1 MLITGTSSKP
11 TTGMSM
17 QKSSAAGHDNLIRVE
32 IVTTPEQLL
41 HAYAI
46 RAICFM
52 EEHGVTA
59 RQTYD
64 GNDYQ
69 ATHVIVYAGDEPIG
83 TARIRWF
90 KDFAKMERTSFRKAW
105 RDVRTIK
112 RCAEF
117 IFEHIAR
124 KGYDCVITHAKPK
137 YARLW
142 RTMLGFKVAAGKEPL
157 LFDGHDEPYIELIK
171 DLTPPHNA
179 ISSASDAAVLFRV
192 EGFWDDRSKFEAVEL

>member
-1 MLITGTSSKP
+1 MNEQISH
-11 TTGMSM
+11 
-17 QKSSAAGHDNLIRVE
+17 ADRWDNQIRVE
-32 IVTTPEQLL
+32 VVTTPEQLL
-41 HAYAI
+41 HAHAI

-52 EEHGVTA
+52 EEHGVSA

-69 ATHVIVYAGDEPIG
+69 ATHIIVYADDEPVG

-90 KDFAKMERTSFRKAW
+90 RDFAKMERTSFRQAW
-105 RDVRTIK
+105 RDPRVIK

-117 IFEHIAR
+117 IFEHISR

-142 RTMLGFKVAAGKEPL
+142 QRMLGFKPAPGKEPL
-157 LFDGHDEPYIELIK
+157 FFEGHDEPYIELVK
-171 DLTPPHNA
+171 SLSPPDNA
-179 ISSASDAAVLFRV
+179 ITTASDAAVLFRV
-192 EGFWDDRSKFEAVEL
+192 EGYWDAQSEFEAVEA

>member
-1 MLITGTSSKP
+1 MDQSQSN
-11 TTGMSM
+11 
-17 QKSSAAGHDNLIRVE
+17 ANRHDNLIRVE
-32 IVTTPEQLL
+32 VVTTAEQLL
-41 HAYAI
+41 HAHAI

-52 EEHGVTA
+52 EEHGVAA

-69 ATHVIVYAGDEPIG
+69 ATHIIVYAGDEPVG

-105 RDVRTIK
+105 RDPRTIK

-117 IFEHIAR
+117 IFEHISR
-124 KGYDCVITHAKPK
+124 KGYDCVITHAQPV

-142 RTMLGFKVAAGKEPL
+142 QRMLGFKPAPGKEPL
-157 LFDGHDEPYIELIK
+157 YFDGHEEPYIELVK
-171 DLTPPHNA
+171 MLTPPENA
-179 ISSASDAAVLFRV
+179 ITPASDTAVLFRV
-192 EGFWDDRSKFEAVEL
+192 EGYWDAQSEFEAVEA

>member
-1 MLITGTSSKP
+1 MDQVPSR
-11 TTGMSM
+11 
-17 QKSSAAGHDNLIRVE
+17 AGRQDNLIRVE

-59 RQTYD
+59 SQTYD

-69 ATHVIVYAGDEPIG
+69 ATHIIVYSGDEPVG

-105 RDVRTIK
+105 RDPRTIK

-117 IFEHIAR
+117 IFEHISR
-124 KGYDCVITHAKPK
+124 KGYDRVITHAKPV

-142 RTMLGFKVAAGKEPL
+142 QRMLGFRPASGKEPL
-157 LFDGHDEPYIELIK
+157 LFDGHDEPYIELVK
-171 DLTPPHNA
+171 ELTPPVNA
-179 ISSASDAAVLFRV
+179 ITPETEASVLFRV
-192 EGFWDDRSKFEAVEL
+192 EGYWDVRSTFEAVEQ

>member
-1 MLITGTSSKP
+1 MDQTISN
-11 TTGMSM
+11 
-17 QKSSAAGHDNLIRVE
+17 AARHDNHIRVE
-32 IVTTPEQLL
+32 VVTTPEQLL
-41 HAYAI
+41 HAHAI

-52 EEHGVTA
+52 EEHGVAA

-69 ATHVIVYAGDEPIG
+69 ATHIIVYAGDEPVG

-105 RDVRTIK
+105 RDPRTIK

-117 IFEHIAR
+117 IFEHISR
-124 KGYDCVITHAKPK
+124 KGYDRVITHAKPL

-142 RTMLGFKVAAGKEPL
+142 QRMLGFKPAPGKEPL
-157 LFDGHDEPYIELIK
+157 LFEGHGEPYIELVK
-171 DLTPPHNA
+171 ELTPPENA
-179 ISSASDAAVLFRV
+179 ITPCSDAAVLFRV
-192 EGFWDDRSKFEAVEL
+192 EGYWDAQSEFEAVEA

>member
-1 MLITGTSSKP
+1 MNEQISH
-11 TTGMSM
+11 
-17 QKSSAAGHDNLIRVE
+17 AERWDNQIRVE
-32 IVTTPEQLL
+32 VVTTPEQLL
-41 HAYAI
+41 HAHAI

-52 EEHGVTA
+52 EEHGVSA

-69 ATHVIVYAGDEPIG
+69 ATHIIVYADDEPIG

-90 KDFAKMERTSFRKAW
+90 RDFAKMERTCFRQAW
-105 RDVRTIK
+105 RDPRVIK

-117 IFEHIAR
+117 IFEHISR

-142 RTMLGFKVAAGKEPL
+142 QRMLGFKPAPGKEPL
-157 LFDGHDEPYIELIK
+157 FFEGHDEPYIELVK
-171 DLTPPHNA
+171 SLSPPDNA
-179 ISSASDAAVLFRV
+179 ITTASDAAVLFRV
-192 EGFWDDRSKFEAVEL
+192 EGYWDAQSKFEAVEA

>member
-1 MLITGTSSKP
+1 MKQASSTGR
-11 TTGMSM
+11 
-17 QKSSAAGHDNLIRVE
+17 HDNLIRAE

-52 EEHGVTA
+52 EEHGVAA

-69 ATHVIVYAGDEPIG
+69 ATHIIVYAGDEPVG

-105 RDVRTIK
+105 RDPRTIK
-112 RCAEF
+112 KCAEF
-117 IFEHIAR
+117 IFEHISR
-124 KGYDCVITHAKPK
+124 KGYDRVITHAKPK

-142 RTMLGFKVAAGKEPL
+142 RAMLGFRSAPGKEPL
-157 LFDGHDEPYIELIK
+157 IFDGHDEPYLELIK
-171 DLTPPHNA
+171 DLTPPDNA
-179 ISSASDAAVLFRV
+179 ISSDTDVATLFRV
-192 EGFWDDRSKFEAVEL
+192 EGFWDARSEFEAVEI

>member
-1 MLITGTSSKP
+1 
-11 TTGMSM
+11 M
-17 QKSSAAGHDNLIRVE
+17 QDTPSRIVNHDNLIRVE

-69 ATHVIVYAGDEPIG
+69 ATHIIVYAGDEPVG
-83 TARIRWF
+83 TARVRWF

-105 RDVRTIK
+105 RDIRTIK

-117 IFEHIAR
+117 IFEHIER
-124 KGYDCVITHAKPK
+124 KGYDRVVTHAKPK

-142 RTMLGFKVAAGKEPL
+142 RTMLGFKNAPGKEPL
-157 LFDGHDEPYIELIK
+157 LFDGHDEPYIELVK
-171 DLTPPHNA
+171 ELTPPSNA
-179 ISSASDAAVLFRV
+179 ISITTEASVLFRV
-192 EGFWDDRSKFEAVEL
+192 EGFWDARSEFEAAEL

>member
-1 MLITGTSSKP
+1 MRE
-11 TTGMSM
+11 TTIKTNN
-17 QKSSAAGHDNLIRVE
+17 QDNLIRVE

-52 EEHGVTA
+52 EEHRVAA

-69 ATHVIVYAGDEPIG
+69 ATHVIVYAGDEPVG

-90 KDFAKMERTSFRKAW
+90 RDFAKMERTSFRRQW
-105 RDVRTIK
+105 RDPRTVK

-117 IFEHIAR
+117 IFEHISR
-124 KGYDCVITHAKPK
+124 KGYDRVITHAKPK

-142 RTMLGFKVAAGKEPL
+142 RTLLGFKQAEGKKPL
-157 LFDGHDEPYIELIK
+157 LFAGHDEPYIELVK
-171 DLTPPHNA
+171 ELTPPYNA
-179 ISSASDAAVLFRV
+179 ITADTDAAILFRV
-192 EGFWDDRSKFEAVEL
+192 EGQWDVRSEFEANEI

>member
-1 MLITGTSSKP
+1 ME
-11 TTGMSM
+11 
-17 QKSSAAGHDNLIRVE
+17 SAHPASARQDNLIRVE
-32 IVTTPEQLL
+32 VVTTPEQLL
-41 HAYAI
+41 HAHAI

-52 EEHGVTA
+52 EEHGVSA

-69 ATHVIVYAGDEPIG
+69 ATHIIVYAGEEPIG

-90 KDFAKMERTSFRKAW
+90 KDFAKMERTSFRQAW
-105 RDVRTIK
+105 RDPRVIK

-117 IFEHIAR
+117 IFEHISR

-142 RTMLGFKVAAGKEPL
+142 QRMLGFKPAPGKEPL
-157 LFDGHDEPYIELIK
+157 LFGGHDEPYIELVK
-171 DLTPPHNA
+171 ELNPPENA

-192 EGFWDDRSKFEAVEL
+192 EGYWDAQSEFEVVET

>member
-1 MLITGTSSKP
+1 MKTAPHT
-11 TTGMSM
+11 
-17 QKSSAAGHDNLIRVE
+17 AGHDNQIRVE

-52 EEHGVTA
+52 EEHGVAA

-69 ATHVIVYAGDEPIG
+69 ATHVIVYSRDEPVG

-90 KDFAKMERTSFRKAW
+90 KDFAKMERTSFRKEW
-105 RDVRTIK
+105 RDPRTIK
-112 RCAEF
+112 RSADF
-117 IFEHIAR
+117 IFQHIAR
-124 KGYDCVITHAKPK
+124 KGYDRVLTHAKPK

-142 RTMLGFKVAAGKEPL
+142 RMLLGFTAAPGKDQV
-157 LFDGHDEPYIELIK
+157 LFAGHDEPYVELVK
-171 DLTPPHNA
+171 ELKPPADA
-179 ISSASDAAVLFRV
+179 ISLETDPTILFRV
-192 EGFWDDRSKFEAVEL
+192 EGAWDARSEFEGVEL

>member
-1 MLITGTSSKP
+1 MARSQNHP
-11 TTGMSM
+11 R
-17 QKSSAAGHDNLIRVE
+17 GHDNQVRVE
-32 IVTTPEQLL
+32 VVTTPEQLM

-69 ATHVIVYAGDEPIG
+69 STHIIVYSADEPVG

-90 KDFAKMERTSFRKAW
+90 RDFAKLERTSFRKEW
-105 RDVRTIK
+105 RDPRLIK

-124 KGYDCVITHAKPK
+124 KGYDRVITHAQPK

-142 RTMLGFKVAAGKEPL
+142 RILLGFDSVPGKEPL
-157 LFDGHDEPYIELIK
+157 VFAGHEEPY
-171 DLTPPHNA
+171 
-179 ISSASDAAVLFRV
+179 
-192 EGFWDDRSKFEAVEL
+192 VELMKELTLPSLTRSRQRRTRASCFE

>member
-1 MLITGTSSKP
+1 MNQTSSA
-11 TTGMSM
+11 TGR
-17 QKSSAAGHDNLIRVE
+17 HDNLIRAEV
-32 IVTTPEQLL
+32 VTTPEQLL

-52 EEHGVTA
+52 EEHGVAA

-69 ATHVIVYAGDEPIG
+69 ATHIIVYAGDEPVG

-105 RDVRTIK
+105 RDPRTIK
-112 RCAEF
+112 KCADF
-117 IFEHIAR
+117 IFEHISR
-124 KGYDCVITHAKPK
+124 KGYDRVITHAKPK

-142 RTMLGFKVAAGKEPL
+142 RAMLGFKPAPGKEPL
-157 LFDGHDEPYIELIK
+157 LFEGHDEPYLELVK

-179 ISSASDAAVLFRV
+179 ISPDTDAATLFRV
-192 EGFWDDRSKFEAVEL
+192 EGFWDARSEFEAVEI

>member
-1 MLITGTSSKP
+1 MNKP
-11 TTGMSM
+11 TFNVER
-17 QKSSAAGHDNLIRVE
+17 HDNLIRVE
-32 IVTTPEQLL
+32 VVTTPEQLL
-41 HAYAI
+41 HAHAI

-52 EEHGVTA
+52 EEHGVSA

-69 ATHVIVYAGDEPIG
+69 ATHIIVYAGDEPIG

-90 KDFAKMERTSFRKAW
+90 KDFAKMERTSFRQAW
-105 RDVRTIK
+105 RDPRVIK

-124 KGYDCVITHAKPK
+124 KGYDRVITHAQPK

-142 RTMLGFKVAAGKEPL
+142 QRMLGFKPAAGKEPL
-157 LFDGHDEPYIELIK
+157 HFDGHEEPYIELVK
-171 DLTPPHNA
+171 ELTPPANA
-179 ISSASDAAVLFRV
+179 ITQDSDAAILFRI
-192 EGFWDDRSKFEAVEL
+192 EGHWDTHSEFEAAGA

>member
-1 MLITGTSSKP
+1 ME
-11 TTGMSM
+11 TTESN
-17 QKSSAAGHDNLIRVE
+17 AGHHDNLIRVE

-52 EEHGVTA
+52 EEHGVAA

-69 ATHVIVYAGDEPIG
+69 ATHVIVYAGDEPVG

-90 KDFAKMERTSFRKAW
+90 RDFAKMERTSFRQQW
-105 RDVRTIK
+105 RNPRTVK

-117 IFEHIAR
+117 IFEHISR
-124 KGYDCVITHAKPK
+124 KGYDRVITHAKPK

-142 RTMLGFKVAAGKEPL
+142 RTLLGFRQAEGKEPL
-157 LFDGHDEPYIELIK
+157 LFAGHDEPYVELVK
-171 DLTPPHNA
+171 ELAPPPNA
-179 ISSASDAAVLFRV
+179 ITQDSDAAVLFRV
-192 EGFWDDRSKFEAVEL
+192 EGHWDAKSEFEAGEI

>member
-1 MLITGTSSKP
+1 MEPESHGTAS
-11 TTGMSM
+11 
-17 QKSSAAGHDNLIRVE
+17 HDNLIRAE

-52 EEHGVTA
+52 EEHGVAA
-59 RQTYD
+59 RQTFD

-69 ATHVIVYAGDEPIG
+69 ATHIIVYAGSEPVG

-90 KDFAKMERTSFRKAW
+90 KDFAKMERTSFRKEW
-105 RDVRTIK
+105 RNPRTIK

-117 IFEHIAR
+117 IFDHISR
-124 KGYDCVITHAKPK
+124 KGYDKVITHAKPK

-142 RTMLGFKVAAGKEPL
+142 RALLGFKQVSAKEPL
-157 LFDGHDEPYIELIK
+157 FFEGHDEPYLELVK
-171 DLTPPHNA
+171 ELVPPRDA
-179 ISSASDAAVLFRV
+179 ITVETETAVLFRI
-192 EGFWDDRSKFEAVEL
+192 EGFWDSRSEYEAAAEL

>member
-1 MLITGTSSKP
+1 
-11 TTGMSM
+11 MS
-17 QKSSAAGHDNLIRVE
+17 QTAPASVRHDNQIRVE
-32 IVTTPEQLL
+32 VVTTPEQLM

-52 EEHGVTA
+52 EEHGVSA

-69 ATHVIVYAGDEPIG
+69 ATHIIVYSGEEPIG

-90 KDFAKMERTSFRKAW
+90 RDFAKMERTSFRKEW
-105 RDVRTIK
+105 RDSRTIK

-124 KGYDCVITHAKPK
+124 KGYDRVITHAKPR

-142 RTMLGFKVAAGKEPL
+142 RMLLGFKAAPGKEPV
-157 LFDGHDEPYIELIK
+157 LFAGHDEPYLELVK
-171 DLTPPHNA
+171 ELTPPKDA
-179 ISSASDAAVLFRV
+179 ISPMTDATVLFRV
-192 EGFWDDRSKFEAVEL
+192 EGFWDARSEFEGVEL